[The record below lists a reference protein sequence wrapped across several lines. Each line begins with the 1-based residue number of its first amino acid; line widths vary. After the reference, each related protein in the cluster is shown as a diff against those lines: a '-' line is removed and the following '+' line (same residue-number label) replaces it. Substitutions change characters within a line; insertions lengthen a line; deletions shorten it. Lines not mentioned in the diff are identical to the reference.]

1 MDLPFA
7 AGAGAVRLGSPW
19 IAPVIMLL
27 WTLPALNAQPP
38 AGVKQREY
46 PASSASLRAALQKL
60 GAYQLSR
67 LPILEGFVQTQGL
80 QLDRYS
86 RPYYEFKIDFVPGE
100 GDRTLVRVRANI
112 SAWYSEGDGTTQGYR
127 VLQSNGRLE
136 TDLFDRL
143 SDYLAQT
150 EPSTGTPSKNSLEEQ
165 IATVH
170 AQRLEAERSLSGL
183 ETQLQALTGTTQVVP
198 AKFVAVA
205 RTGTPVLDK
214 PAAGAA
220 VLLKAQ
226 PEDEFEVTG
235 SRGGWLRVKL
245 DEARSGWVNGSQVQ
259 SNVPILPGV
268 SAAKRKAD
276 VPADF
281 TILRESTS
289 SFDGDWSPLKGK
301 TSLFVWA
308 QPASRITPNIAAAKL
323 RFAEAIFAERY
334 REATHSADNS
344 LQGIVVI
351 FLDKRGGVAAARL
364 DDIGYWLVGALTTD
378 AFLARCSFDPVGAF
392 PVVTRKVRPAGKAG
406 GTTPIKPQ

>member
-7 AGAGAVRLGSPW
+7 AGAGAVKLGSPW

-46 PASSASLRAALQKL
+46 PASAASLTAALQKL

-80 QLDRYS
+80 RLDRYS
-86 RPYYEFKIDFVPGE
+86 RPYYEFKIDFVPG
-100 GDRTLVRVRANI
+100 GGNGTLVRVKANI

-136 TDLFDRL
+136 TDLLDRL
-143 SDYLAQT
+143 SDYLAQNSS
-150 EPSTGTPSKNSLEEQ
+150 PMPPPKSSLEDQ
-165 IATVH
+165 IATSH
-170 AQRLEAERSLSGL
+170 AQRLEAERSLSEL
-183 ETQLQALTGTTQVVP
+183 ENQLKALTGTTQVVS

-205 RTGTPVLDK
+205 KPGTPVLGK
-214 PAAGAA
+214 PGVGAA

-259 SNVPILPGV
+259 SNVPILSGV
-268 SAAKRKAD
+268 SAAKSKAD
-276 VPADF
+276 VSADF

-308 QPASRITPNIAAAKL
+308 QPASRITPNIATAKS

-334 REATHSADNS
+334 REATHSPDNS

-351 FLDKRGGVAAARL
+351 FLDQRGGVAAARL
-364 DDIGYWLVGALTTD
+364 DDIGYWLGGTLTKD

-392 PVVTRKVRPAGKAG
+392 PAVAWKGRPAGKAG

>member
-19 IAPVIMLL
+19 VAPAVMLL
-27 WTLPALNAQPP
+27 VTLPALNAQPP

-46 PASSASLRAALQKL
+46 PASSASLTAALQKL

-86 RPYYEFKIDFVPGE
+86 RPYYEFKIDFVPG
-100 GDRTLVRVRANI
+100 GDNRTLVRIKANI
-112 SAWYSEGDGTTQGYR
+112 SAWYSEGDGATQGYR

-136 TDLFDRL
+136 TDLLDRL
-143 SDYLAQT
+143 SDYLGQNNSPMA
-150 EPSTGTPSKNSLEEQ
+150 PPKSSLEEQ
-165 IATVH
+165 IATTH
-170 AQRLEAERSLSGL
+170 AQRVEAERSLSEL
-183 ETQLQALTGTTQVVP
+183 ETQLQTLTGSTRGVS

-205 RTGTPVLDK
+205 RPGTPVLDK

-245 DEARSGWVNGSQVQ
+245 DEGRSGWVNGSQVR
-259 SNVPILPGV
+259 SNVPTLAGV
-268 SAAKRKAD
+268 SAAKPKAD
-276 VPADF
+276 VSADF

-308 QPASRITPNIAAAKL
+308 QPASRITPNMAATKL

-334 REATHSADNS
+334 REATHSPDNS
-344 LQGIVVI
+344 VQGIVVI
-351 FLDKRGGVAAARL
+351 FLDQRGGVAAARL
-364 DDIGYWLVGALTTD
+364 DDIGYWLGGTLTRD
-378 AFLARCSFDPVGAF
+378 AFLARCSLDPLGAF
-392 PVVTRKVRPAGKAG
+392 PAATQKARPADKARG
-406 GTTPIKPQ
+406 ATPINRQ